1 MGDTFPFFYGTK
13 PAAKTE
19 KCHPFPASRALSI
32 KSEVETLN
40 KTKFTPEQQ
49 AAIEHR
55 GTSLLVSAAAG
66 SGKTRV
72 LVERLL
78 ERIEEGSNIDEF
90 LIITYTRAAAH
101 ELKERISDGLYERQR
116 QNQRKAHYR
125 RQQMLCST
133 ASIDTIHTFCG
144 EVLRENAHLVGLPP
158 DFRVIDENE
167 CEIIKREVLSD
178 VLDLAYENLTEEQD
192 GLADLLSLVI
202 EGRDD
207 KNLEEIVLDINRKL
221 QSLPNPDMWI
231 TEQTEKLEQIGLYE
245 LSETDSGKYILD
257 ELKNLVS
264 YCANQMNALR
274 GEATVNTEYR
284 EKCSDSIEVSYL
296 GIKKLEESLNI
307 GWDKAANDKNIE
319 FPRTGNLKGYDELK
333 GIRAW
338 CRDELRKNTKI
349 LEISS
354 GEHMKDLVQI
364 SPALSALLNLV
375 KNFDEFFRTE
385 KRKRGVA
392 DFSDLEHLT
401 LSLLIDKESGE
412 KTQIAKSLSKRFTEI
427 MVDEYQDVNEVQE
440 MIFRAISQN
449 ESNVFMVGDV
459 KQSIYRFRLADPG
472 IFLSKYDAF
481 SELSE
486 KTSTNGTKI
495 HLSKNFRSHSG
506 ILETVN
512 YIFTRIMSP
521 KLGEMYYS
529 EHEKLVPGRVEH
541 QKQGIQGI
549 QGMCEAQEFDE
560 VQSAVGGSVLDVPL
574 PKSQQPS
581 PIFSSYQMYNT
592 HPVEF
597 DFISTKVKEGEMT
610 EEDGQEDVKAIDLEA
625 KHIANR
631 IVELFETGY
640 EVPEKDGTS
649 RPLRYS
655 DIAVLSRS
663 QKGVAN
669 RYALAL
675 GSAGIP
681 TDFTSGEDFFESR
694 EISTVL
700 SLLSVIDNPTL
711 DIDLVATMCGPIY
724 KFSSDELGIIKT
736 HKSHDSYYNLVIS
749 AAEHNIGSD
758 EIACKCRKLIDDLE
772 TFSTIATDM
781 PSDRLLWNIYN
792 KTELMGII
800 SSMSSSEQ
808 RKENLVMLTELAANL
823 EQSGYKGVFG
833 FLSFIRKLKSGNL
846 AQSGTTAGTAS
857 NQDAVTIM
865 TIHKSKGLEFP
876 VVFLANTSKRHNNLD
891 SQKQLVFHKE
901 LGVGSML
908 INREK
913 RIKYSTIQRTAIAS
927 KLRAEMLSE
936 ELRVLYVAMTRACE
950 KLIVTATYSDAQAKA
965 EKLEQ
970 TIIDM
975 PSPQFLSRLSSISD
989 WLIAGIK
996 GIDENLAKVNFIDA
1010 ETIMENETK
1019 ISACASTNI
1028 KQTAD
1033 TLNKPSLD
1041 FDYPFKNSIDI
1052 PSKLTVTGLK
1062 SLADKE
1068 AKSAPWV
1075 MAKMRETTSFTRP
1088 SFVEKHEKRT
1098 ATEMGVLLHHVMQ
1111 YIDYEKCSGDDE
1123 LTKALKQLV
1132 NEGVIENEET
1142 KEIDRKRII
1151 KLFNS
1156 ELGMRLAT
1164 AKNLNREFKFSIL
1177 IPSEDYVKDA
1187 TLSEKSNQKAGHAGD
1202 EIKAVSSEPYAGEK
1216 TGKNAGDKILLQGV
1230 IDCFF
1235 EENGEIVLIDFKT
1248 DKVTDSTI
1256 KQRVNEYT
1264 PQLNIYASALER
1276 ITKKRVKE
1284 RIIYFFAVDR
1294 ACDIT

>member
-1 MGDTFPFFYGTK
+1 
-13 PAAKTE
+13 
-19 KCHPFPASRALSI
+19 LS
-32 KSEVETLN
+32 KA
-40 KTKFTPEQQ
+40 KFTPEQQ

-101 ELKERISDGLYERQR
+101 ELKERISDGLYERMR

-125 RQQMLCST
+125 RQLMLCSS

-178 VLDLAYENLTEEQD
+178 VLELAYENLASRQE
-192 GLADLLSLVI
+192 GFADLLSLVI

-221 QSLPNPDMWI
+221 QSLPNPYLWV
-231 TEQTEKLEQIGLYE
+231 EQQIEKLEKIGQLE
-245 LSETDSGKYILD
+245 LVETDSGKYILG
-257 ELKNLVS
+257 ELKDLIS
-264 YCANQMNALR
+264 YCINQMNVLR
-274 GEATVNTEYR
+274 GEMTVNEEYR
-284 EKCSDSIEVSYL
+284 EKCSDSIGASYSD
-296 GIKKLEESLNI
+296 IMKLEESLNI
-307 GWDKAANDKNIE
+307 GWDEAALDRNIE

-333 GIRAW
+333 AIRTW

-349 LEISS
+349 LETGS
-354 GEHMKDLVQI
+354 GEHMEDLMHI
-364 SPALSALLNLV
+364 SPAMTALLNLV
-375 KNFDEFFRTE
+375 KNFDEAFKSE

-401 LSLLIDKESGE
+401 LSLLIDKESGD

-449 ESNVFMVGDV
+449 ESNIFMVGDV

-472 IFLSKYDAF
+472 IFLSKYDTF
-481 SELSE
+481 SELSDAIPI
-486 KTSTNGTKI
+486 KGTKI

-521 KLGEMYYS
+521 KLGEMYYT
-529 EHEKLVPGRVEH
+529 EHEKLVPGRAEP
-541 QKQGIQGI
+541 QKQGIQGM
-549 QGMCEAQEFDE
+549 QGMQGMRKFNESQT
-560 VQSAVGGSVLDVPL
+560 SVGDGVLDISV
-574 PKSQQPS
+574 SQSPS
-581 PIFSSYQMYNT
+581 PTLSFGQMHT
-592 HPVEF
+592 FPVEF
-597 DFISTKVKEGEMT
+597 DFISTKNKDNETAEEGGL
-610 EEDGQEDVKAIDLEA
+610 DDLKAIDLEA

-631 IVELFETGY
+631 IIELFEAGY
-640 EVPEKDGTS
+640 EVPEKDGTT
-649 RPLRYS
+649 RPLCYS

-663 QKGVAN
+663 QKGVAS
-669 RYALAL
+669 RYAAAL
-675 GSAGIP
+675 SSAGIP
-681 TDFTSGEDFFESR
+681 TDFTSGEEFFESR
-694 EISTVL
+694 EISAVI
-700 SLLSVIDNPTL
+700 SLLSVIDNPIP
-711 DIDLVATMCGPIY
+711 DIDLVATLCGPIY

-736 HKSHDSYYNLVIS
+736 HKSSDSYYDLVKS
-749 AAEHNIGSD
+749 AAEHNTGSR
-758 EIACKCRKLIDDLE
+758 EIACKCRKFIDDVE
-772 TFSTIATDM
+772 TFRTLSVDM
-781 PSDRLLWNIYN
+781 PSDRLLWYIYN
-792 KTELMGII
+792 KTELIGII

-808 RKENLVMLTELAANL
+808 RKENLVLLTEMAANL
-823 EQSGYKGVFG
+823 EQSGYKGIFG

-846 AQSGTTAGTAS
+846 ARSGPAAQAAS
-857 NQDAVTIM
+857 SEDAVAIM

-913 RIKYSTIQRTAIAS
+913 RIKYSTIQRTAIAA

-950 KLIVTATYSDAQAKA
+950 KLIVTATYSDAQAKVK
-965 EKLEQ
+965 KLEQ
-970 TIIDM
+970 TIIDK

-996 GIDENLAKVNFIDA
+996 GIDENLARVNFIDA
-1010 ETIMENETK
+1010 ETIMEQGSK
-1019 ISACASTNI
+1019 ISGYEIVNNEQKIDLS
-1028 KQTAD
+1028 
-1033 TLNKPSLD
+1033 KPLSFD
-1041 FDYPFKNSIDI
+1041 FKYPYEKSIEL

-1062 SLADKE
+1062 NLADKE
-1068 AKSAPWV
+1068 AKTAPRIA
-1075 MAKMRETTSFTRP
+1075 AKKNEAASFTP
-1088 SFVEKHEKRT
+1088 PTFAVKHEKRT
-1098 ATEMGVLLHHVMQ
+1098 ATEMGTLLHHVMQ
-1111 YIDYEKCSGDDE
+1111 YIDYEKCSTEHEFD
-1123 LTKALKQLV
+1123 KALQQLA
-1132 NEGVIENEET
+1132 NLGIIEHEET
-1142 KEIDRKRII
+1142 DEIDKKRIV

-1156 ELGMRLAT
+1156 ELGRRLSS
-1164 AKNLNREFKFSIL
+1164 AKKLNREFKFSVL
-1177 IPSEDYVKDA
+1177 VPAEDYENNLVID
-1187 TLSEKSNQKAGHAGD
+1187 
-1202 EIKAVSSEPYAGEK
+1202 
-1216 TGKNAGDKILLQGV
+1216 GKVYQEGGFAEGDKILLQGV

-1235 EENGEIVLIDFKT
+1235 EENGEIVLVDFKT
-1248 DKVTDSTI
+1248 DKVNANTI
-1256 KQRVNEYT
+1256 GKKVFEYT

-1284 RIIYFFAVDR
+1284 RIIYFFAMEK
-1294 ACDIT
+1294 AYDIT